1 MRLQPLVET
10 SRRVGA
16 TGGRTEKQRLL
27 AELLQRVPPDEVEI
41 AIGLLSGT
49 PRQGRIGVGPATLRD
64 ARPEAAAESGL
75 TLADVDRSLDEIKAI
90 AGKGSERRRLEALRA
105 LLGAATADEQD
116 FLVRLM
122 LGELR
127 QGALEALLLEAV
139 ALAADIDAAPLRRA
153 VMVAGRLGPV
163 AAALFREG
171 GAALARFDIEPF
183 RPVQPMLAQ
192 TAGDVGEALDQLG
205 EAAFEHK
212 LDGARVQVHKAG
224 GEVRVY
230 SRRLREVTDAV
241 PELVE
246 RVRALSA
253 QELILDGEVLALRE
267 DGRPYPFQTT
277 MRRFGRREDVAE
289 LRQRLPL
296 STFFFDLLYLG
307 SESLL
312 DAPAEKRFAAMEEAL
327 PAELVIPRRITAAP
341 DEAQAFL
348 ADAHAHG
355 HEGVMAKSLTA
366 PYAAGSRGAAWLKL
380 KPAHTL
386 DLVILAAE
394 WGHGRRRGWLSNL
407 HLGARDPEAGGY
419 VMLGKTFKG
428 LTDRMLEWQTERLRA
443 LATRREGRVVHVK
456 PEIVVEI
463 AFNDVQQSPQYPA
476 GLALRFARVKAYRP
490 DKGPEDADTVDT
502 VRGIYRRTTG
512 QEPP

>member
-27 AELLQRVPPDEVEI
+27 AGLLRRVPADEIEI
-41 AIGLLSGT
+41 AIGLLSGV
-49 PRQGRIGVGPATLRD
+49 PRQGRIGVGPATVRA
-64 ARPEAAAESGL
+64 ARPDGAAAGPAL
-75 TLADVDRSLDEIKAI
+75 TLADVDRALHEIKTI
-90 AGKGSERRRLEALRA
+90 SGKGSEQRRLEALRR

-116 FLVRLM
+116 FLMRLM

-127 QGALEALLLEAV
+127 QGALEALLVEAT
-139 ALAADIDAAPLRRA
+139 ARAAGVDAAALRRA

-183 RPVQPMLAQ
+183 RPIQPMLAQ
-192 TAGDVGEALDQLG
+192 TVEDVADALAQLG
-205 EAAFEHK
+205 EAAFEYK

-224 GEVRVY
+224 DEVRVY
-230 SRRLREVTDAV
+230 SRRLREVTGAV

-246 RVRALSA
+246 SVRAFPA
-253 QELILDGEVLALRE
+253 KELILDGEVLALRK
-267 DGRPYPFQTT
+267 DGRPHPFQTT
-277 MRRFGRREDVAE
+277 MRRFGRREDVAR
-289 LRQRLPL
+289 LREKLPL
-296 STFFFDLLYLG
+296 STFFFDLLYLE

-312 DAPAEKRFAAMEEAL
+312 DAPAGERFAAMDRAL
-327 PAELVIPRRITAAP
+327 PAKFVIPRCVTATR
-341 DEAQAFL
+341 DEAQTFL
-348 ADAHAHG
+348 QEAHARG

-366 PYAAGSRGAAWLKL
+366 PYAAGSRGASWLKL
-380 KPAHTL
+380 KPVHTL

-394 WGHGRRRGWLSNL
+394 WGNGRRRGWLSNL
-407 HLGARDPEAGGY
+407 HLGARDPDGGY

-428 LTDRMLEWQTERLRA
+428 LTDKMLEWQTERLQA
-443 LATRREGRVVHVK
+443 LATRREGHVVHVW

-463 AFNDVQQSPQYPA
+463 AFNDVQRSPQYPA
-476 GLALRFARVKAYRP
+476 SMALRFARVKAYRP
-490 DKGPEDADTVDT
+490 DKGPGDADTIED
-502 VRGIYRRTTG
+502 VREIYRRATG
-512 QEPP
+512 TEP